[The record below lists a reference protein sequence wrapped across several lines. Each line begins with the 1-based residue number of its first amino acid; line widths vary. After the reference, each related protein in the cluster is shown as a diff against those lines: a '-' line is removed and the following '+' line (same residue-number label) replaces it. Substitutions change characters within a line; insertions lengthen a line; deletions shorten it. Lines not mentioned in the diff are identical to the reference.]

1 MNRHKCF
8 ADRGSCCAVLTE
20 KLCEYGG
27 CPFYKNAQQLYHEKQ
42 FVDRYIQKK
51 SGVSRREYVRN
62 KYGSELLKYRRR
74 RNEEV

>member
-8 ADRGSCCAVLTE
+8 ADRGSCCGVLTE

-27 CPFYKNAQQLYHEKQ
+27 CRFYNERQ

-51 SGVSRREYVRN
+51 YGVSRREYVRS
-62 KYGSELLKYRRR
+62 KYGNELLKYRRR